1 MVTNDAVA
9 DVHTSIS
16 LPTVHTRLLIVT
28 GIPTICDAEQVK
40 DAIRRAAKPAGL
52 HQPRVPSIA
61 YFSTAAL

>member
-40 DAIRRAAKPAGL
+40 DAIRLAAKPAGL
-52 HQPRVPSIA
+52 HQR
-61 YFSTAAL
+61 